1 VIVISIELARM
12 RGLLTILADETAQ
25 AFGAAVRQV
34 RLERGETLED
44 VATRVPRL
52 YAKYLGEIERGW
64 HSPSLTTA
72 RRIAHGLDVTL
83 SSLVCQ
89 GRSNKDPRLAD

>member
-64 HSPSLTTA
+64 PHHRSPPHAESRTDST
-72 RRIAHGLDVTL
+72 
-83 SSLVCQ
+83 
-89 GRSNKDPRLAD
+89 